1 MWEIMSSRSTDA
13 ALLVDDQDT
22 GPQGSVVLQA
32 RGAGKRYPGVIA
44 LDDVSISM
52 RRGEIHA
59 LLGENGAGKSTLIG
73 ILSGITEPDSGEIV
87 IDGTSTK
94 FSNAAQSQS
103 VGITTIHQEQTL
115 APDLTVLENI
125 FLGRE
130 LRRGSL
136 LGRFLLD
143 ERAMRKRVEHLV
155 EEFGLTA
162 DDLRR
167 PAGTLG
173 ALKQHAAQ
181 ILKALAFDARVV
193 ILDEPTS
200 GLADHERMSLFE
212 NMRRL
217 RDRGVAILWVTHR
230 LDELFGLADV
240 ITVLRDG
247 HHVATVD
254 PVTQTPDSLV
264 RLMVGRRRSAV
275 AESSAEARGNRWSG
289 PEEEILRLESVS
301 RAPLV
306 RDVNLVVKRGEVL
319 GIAGIAGA
327 GRTELARIILGADRA
342 DKGQISVNGKQVRI
356 RNPRDAY
363 KLGIAIVPEERKT
376 QAVLGDFSLA
386 KNISISD
393 LSRVTRG
400 RMIID
405 RSAERKLANVYVRDL
420 EVKTSGIQQKIR
432 NLSGGNQQKVVIA
445 RCLFTRPALMI
456 FDEPTQGIDVAA
468 KNEVYRLIYEFVDAG
483 GGAIVI
489 SSELPE
495 LLRVS
500 DRIVVMREGR
510 VAGEVPAGPD
520 QSEDERSDRAEEIM
534 ALAVRSSS

>member
-1 MWEIMSSRSTDA
+1 
-13 ALLVDDQDT
+13 
-22 GPQGSVVLQA
+22 
-32 RGAGKRYPGVIA
+32 
-44 LDDVSISM
+44 
-52 RRGEIHA
+52 
-59 LLGENGAGKSTLIG
+59 
-73 ILSGITEPDSGEIV
+73 
-87 IDGTSTK
+87 
-94 FSNAAQSQS
+94 
-103 VGITTIHQEQTL
+103 
-115 APDLTVLENI
+115 
-125 FLGRE
+125 
-130 LRRGSL
+130 
-136 LGRFLLD
+136 
-143 ERAMRKRVEHLV
+143 
-155 EEFGLTA
+155 
-162 DDLRR
+162 
-167 PAGTLG
+167 
-173 ALKQHAAQ
+173 
-181 ILKALAFDARVV
+181 
-193 ILDEPTS
+193 
-200 GLADHERMSLFE
+200 MSLFE

-247 HHVATVD
+247 RNVATVD
-254 PVTQTPDSLV
+254 PGTQTPDSLV

-275 AESSAEARGNRWSG
+275 ADNSSQARGTRWSG

-306 RDVNLVVKRGEVL
+306 RDVDLVVKRGEIL

-363 KLGIAIVPEERKT
+363 NLGIAIVPEERKT

-393 LSRVTRG
+393 LSRVTRAG
-400 RMIID
+400 MIID

-510 VAGEVPAGPD
+510 VAGEVAAGPA
-520 QSEDERSDRAEEIM
+520 QSEDERSDRAEVIM

>member
-254 PVTQTPDSLV
+254 PATQTPDSLV

-432 NLSGGNQQKVVIA
+432 NLSGGNQQKIVIA

>member
-22 GPQGSVVLQA
+22 GPQGSVVLEA

-73 ILSGITEPDSGEIV
+73 ILSGITEPDSGEII
-87 IDGTSTK
+87 IDATPIK

-162 DDLRR
+162 EDLRR

-247 HHVATVD
+247 RNVATVD
-254 PVTQTPDSLV
+254 PGTQTPDSLV

-275 AESSAEARGNRWSG
+275 ADNSSQARGTRWSG

-306 RDVNLVVKRGEVL
+306 RDVDLVVKRGEIL

-363 KLGIAIVPEERKT
+363 NLGIAIVPEERKT

-393 LSRVTRG
+393 LSRVTRAG
-400 RMIID
+400 MIID

-510 VAGEVPAGPD
+510 VAGEVAAGPA
-520 QSEDERSDRAEEIM
+520 QSEDERSDRAEVIM